1 MNLQFS
7 KACLSCDSES
17 PESDAVSPEEVSEV
31 TPESFWDSILSKFFI
46 KNVQPLQKTEF
57 LKSIKK
63 CFKNMFGSDNLA
75 LTPVHFHITFLQ
87 CQASK
92 EPIGNQFHQ
101 HAVEGRELQI
111 LLLEQFQSRLERR

>member
-1 MNLQFS
+1 MDIQFL

-63 CFKNMFGSDNLA
+63 CFNN
-75 LTPVHFHITFLQ
+75 I
-87 CQASK
+87 
-92 EPIGNQFHQ
+92 
-101 HAVEGRELQI
+101 
-111 LLLEQFQSRLERR
+111 